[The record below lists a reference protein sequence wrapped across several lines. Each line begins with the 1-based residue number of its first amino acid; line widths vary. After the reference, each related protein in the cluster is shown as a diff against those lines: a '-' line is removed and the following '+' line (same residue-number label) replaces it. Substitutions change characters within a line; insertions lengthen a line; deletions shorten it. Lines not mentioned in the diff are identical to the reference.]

1 MAVEYCTQCRWM
13 LRASWVA
20 QELLT
25 TFGTRLGEV
34 ALVPGT
40 GGVFR
45 VTVRPGRAAGADVSG
60 PDAVGD
66 AAREQVIWDR
76 AVEGAFPELPQ
87 LKARLRDV
95 VAPDLALGH
104 TDRAARRAE
113 GGPEA

>member
-1 MAVEYCTQCRWM
+1 MTTSSRVAIEYCTQCRWM

-45 VTVRPGRAAGADVSG
+45 VSVRPDDGAA
-60 PDAVGD
+60 
-66 AAREQVIWDR
+66 EQVIWDR
-76 AVEGAFPELPQ
+76 SVEGAFPELPQ

-113 GGPEA
+113 GEPDA

>member
-1 MAVEYCTQCRWM
+1 M

-45 VTVRPGRAAGADVSG
+45 VTVRPGSGA
-60 PDAVGD
+60 PDDGGT
-66 AAREQVIWDR
+66 EQVIWDR

-113 GGPEA
+113 GAPEA

>member
-1 MAVEYCTQCRWM
+1 M

-34 ALVPGT
+34 ALAPGT

-45 VTVRPGRAAGADVSG
+45 VTVRTGSASGDGAAERVL
-60 PDAVGD
+60 
-66 AAREQVIWDR
+66 WDR

-113 GGPEA
+113 GEPEG

>member
-1 MAVEYCTQCRWM
+1 MTEVAGGGLPKVRVEYCTQCRWM

-45 VTVRPGRAAGADVSG
+45 VTVRPDDGAAE
-60 PDAVGD
+60 
-66 AAREQVIWDR
+66 RVIWDR
-76 AVEGAFPELPQ
+76 AVEDVFPELPQ

-113 GGPEA
+113 GAPDA

>member
-1 MAVEYCTQCRWM
+1 MTEEAPGAGPRVAVEYCTQCRWM

-45 VTVRPGRAAGADVSG
+45 VTVRPGA
-60 PDAVGD
+60 PDD
-66 AAREQVIWDR
+66 APEHVVWDR

-113 GGPEA
+113 AGTEG